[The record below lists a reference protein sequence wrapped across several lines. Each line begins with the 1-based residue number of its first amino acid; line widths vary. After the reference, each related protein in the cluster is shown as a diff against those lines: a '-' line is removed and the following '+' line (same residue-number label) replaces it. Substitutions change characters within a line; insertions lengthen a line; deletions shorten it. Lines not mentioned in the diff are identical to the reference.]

1 MNNAIKRSNVQT
13 FGSDAFGFWESA
25 GLYRPEPIMSRAGE
39 EVKYSS
45 AERELLLRTL
55 SVLEKKCED
64 VNRTAEELETLE
76 RTSNLFLGSLA
87 LSKTQREYLDFLKRR
102 RNAVEKS
109 LEELR
114 AAKDASGS
122 CGNRRPDNVK
132 NLKQA
137 MANRPE
143 NVDAIWDVCTGSRFD
158 EDNLIETEREQRWL
172 YMDTFWLCTRL
183 IQLEKVTD
191 CMGSDSPRVFKKALR
206 DGRDYVW
213 ILVSGKRPSRNERG
227 RDLVG
232 PRDNC
237 ASSEEEFTSSV

>member
-1 MNNAIKRSNVQT
+1 MNNAIKRSNGQT

-102 RNAVEKS
+102 RDAVEKS
-109 LEELR
+109 LGELR
-114 AAKDASGS
+114 AAKDAS
-122 CGNRRPDNVK
+122 
-132 NLKQA
+132 
-137 MANRPE
+137 
-143 NVDAIWDVCTGSRFD
+143 
-158 EDNLIETEREQRWL
+158 
-172 YMDTFWLCTRL
+172 
-183 IQLEKVTD
+183 
-191 CMGSDSPRVFKKALR
+191 
-206 DGRDYVW
+206 
-213 ILVSGKRPSRNERG
+213 
-227 RDLVG
+227 
-232 PRDNC
+232 
-237 ASSEEEFTSSV
+237 